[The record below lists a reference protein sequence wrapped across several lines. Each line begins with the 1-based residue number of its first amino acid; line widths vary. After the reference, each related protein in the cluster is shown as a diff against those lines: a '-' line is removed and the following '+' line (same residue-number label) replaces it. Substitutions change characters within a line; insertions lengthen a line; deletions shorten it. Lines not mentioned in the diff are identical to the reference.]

1 MDWESEWSVY
11 LNKGYPTYD
20 ESHPHGLRI
29 SPSILFVN
37 QLEYIEINK
46 SDFIIDDVSFGGS
59 VPSITGVFQMFLP
72 EGLTELSY
80 GKWGGVLDDYT
91 NIQTATF
98 NVNLSNGS
106 NQTIELYIIP
116 VYFPVTDFIMENS
129 ISVKINFEYVMQL
142 WKLISTDPEWIT
154 EEVYPRYYFK
164 DGTPEGLSIDE
175 NSGEITGSVT
185 TPQTY
190 SICWEIPS
198 IFEGYIQV
206 GSLENY
212 YTMKEISDNYTNFI
226 CTTDITISPKN
237 APINK
242 YSEYILNNKYKYII
256 KQEN

>member
-1 MDWESEWSVY
+1 MSEYSVY
-11 LNKGYPTYD
+11 LNKGYPTIN
-20 ESHPHGLRI
+20 ESIPHQLAS

-46 SDFIIDDVSFGGS
+46 SDFQIADTCFLSP
-59 VPSITGVFQMFLP
+59 PSIRGVGNISLP
-72 EGLTELSY
+72 EGLTQEGNNWKGY
-80 GKWGGVLDDYT
+80 LDDYT

-98 NVNLSNGS
+98 SVDLSNGS
-106 NQTIELYIIP
+106 NQTVELYIIP
-116 VYFPVTDFIMENS
+116 VYFTVTDFIMENS
-129 ISVKINFEYVMQL
+129 ITVKVNFDYVMQL
-142 WKLISTDPEWIT
+142 WKLISTDPEWIYD
-154 EEVYPRYYFK
+154 EVYPRYYFK

-175 NSGEITGSVT
+175 NSGEITGSIT

-190 SICWEIPS
+190 TICWEIPS
-198 IFEGYIQV
+198 FREGYIQV

-212 YTMKEISDNYTNFI
+212 YTLDEHDDNFPSFI

-256 KQEN
+256 KQDNQEN